1 MAGEPLLLPGDPRMD
16 DAFQSSQFPAVAED
30 NCGEGLTIDRAVRI
44 EDSSAEHVD
53 DVAPGRLPRLHHV
66 PSELIGIDD
75 DGTATLEHPGD
86 GAFPGGN
93 ASGQAHKDH
102 APKNSMGVRTLSLV
116 DPSGRSDGLTSC
128 GRRLYDVIIMPSRIA
143 LGLALACLM
152 GAAGHHAQAGPASNP
167 KTIVVALDGSGDFTS
182 IQEAVDAAA
191 KGDTVFLKPGRYEQD
206 LTIHSK
212 DQLKLVGAGQ
222 DKVVLNG
229 REDLVGVLHVGKW
242 PYGASNIEI
251 SDMTINE
258 HGGHAV
264 GLFNG
269 RGVLLKRLTVNGML
283 FSQQVEDA
291 RIEDCTIGGSETTGV
306 QFADSQA
313 VVIGNFIHDNDH
325 GVNVAGKSN
334 VRLERNVITRSLF
347 EAVVMNDKAK
357 AVLVSNTL
365 VKNGGGAAFLG
376 QSQSDVSGNVVG
388 LNRVGFLVAA
398 SSRAATSYNAFYNTD
413 ADYLRVGNPNQPAP
427 ELKAHSD
434 ITVDPNF
441 VDPAKDDFRL
451 RPDSPLTKVG
461 SFPYLGA
468 LPPLGFE

>member
-1 MAGEPLLLPGDPRMD
+1 MEDDFSERMPVDRPVRTENTFAKDFD
-16 DAFQSSQFPAVAED
+16 D
-30 NCGEGLTIDRAVRI
+30 LT
-44 EDSSAEHVD
+44 
-53 DVAPGRLPRLHHV
+53 PGRLSGSHHITG
-66 PSELIGIDD
+66 ELIGIDN
-75 DGTATLEHPGD
+75 D
-86 GAFPGGN
+86 GAAALKHLCDCAFPSRD
-93 ASGQAHKDH
+93 ASSQPYDDH
-102 APKNSMGVRTLSLV
+102 GTKNSME
-116 DPSGRSDGLTSC
+116 LTS
-128 GRRLYDVIIMPSRIA
+128 GSKRLYDVSIMWLRITLCVAVVCLAPSVRI
-143 LGLALACLM
+143 
-152 GAAGHHAQAGPASNP
+152 QAEEASSNP
-167 KTIVVALDGSGDFTS
+167 RTIVVALDGTGEFSS
-182 IQEAVDAAA
+182 IQEAVDAAR

-212 DQLKLVGAGQ
+212 DQLRLVGAGQ
-222 DKVVLNG
+222 DKVILLG
-229 REDLVGVLHVGKW
+229 REELVGVLHVGKW

-269 RGVLLKRLTVNGML
+269 RGLLLKRLTVNGML

-306 QFADSQA
+306 QFADTQA
-313 VVIGNFIHDNDH
+313 VLIGNFIHDNDH

-334 VRLERNVITRSLF
+334 VRLERNVVTRSLF
-347 EAVVMNDKAK
+347 EAVVVNDRAK

-388 LNRVGFLVAA
+388 FNRVGFLVAS

-413 ADYLRVGNPNQPAP
+413 GDYLRVGNPNQPAP
-427 ELKAHSD
+427 ELKAQSD
-434 ITVDPNF
+434 IIGDPYF

-451 RPDSPLTKVG
+451 RADTPLIQVG
-461 SFPYLGA
+461 SFPFLGA
-468 LPPLGFE
+468 LPPLNIQ

>member
-1 MAGEPLLLPGDPRMD
+1 MRTRITLSVGLSLLLAGLDLSVHGGPP
-16 DAFQSSQFPAVAED
+16 PA
-30 NCGEGLTIDRAVRI
+30 
-44 EDSSAEHVD
+44 
-53 DVAPGRLPRLHHV
+53 
-66 PSELIGIDD
+66 
-75 DGTATLEHPGD
+75 
-86 GAFPGGN
+86 
-93 ASGQAHKDH
+93 
-102 APKNSMGVRTLSLV
+102 
-116 DPSGRSDGLTSC
+116 
-128 GRRLYDVIIMPSRIA
+128 
-143 LGLALACLM
+143 
-152 GAAGHHAQAGPASNP
+152 P

-182 IQEAVDAAA
+182 IQEAVDAAG

-206 LTIHSK
+206 VTIHSK
-212 DQLKLVGAGQ
+212 DHVRLLGAGQ
-222 DKVVLNG
+222 DKVILVG

-269 RGVLLKRLTVNGML
+269 RGVLLRRLTVNGML

-313 VVIGNFIHDNDH
+313 VLIGNFIHDNDH

-334 VRLERNVITRSLF
+334 VRVERNVITRSLF
-347 EAVVMNDKAK
+347 EAVVVNDRAK

-388 LNRVGFLVAA
+388 LNKVGFLVAA

-427 ELKAHSD
+427 ELKAQSD
-434 ITVDPNF
+434 ITGDPFF

-451 RPDSPLTKVG
+451 RSDTPLVKVG
-461 SFPYLGA
+461 SFPFLGA
-468 LPPLGFE
+468 LPPLNFQ